1 MKKISNVLR
10 DAIYNHNVKAG
21 WWDEPVRE
29 DGTTIALIH
38 SEVTES
44 YVGFSQGGP
53 DEHLPQHLNAVVEL
67 ADAAIRIYDFFG
79 HKKWDLE
86 KALDAV
92 YRLGAAEDVPV
103 AYADVNFPQ
112 YYLDMHTHISFALEG
127 VRKNQT
133 MVIAYE
139 GSENGESMDVAAFE
153 LAIVMDMI
161 YDAENW
167 DWDIPTVIGDKRA
180 YNANRAD
187 HKRENRAK
195 DDGKK
200 F

>member
-1 MKKISNVLR
+1 MKQISNVLR

-29 DGTTIALIH
+29 DGTVLALIH

-44 YVGFSQGGP
+44 YVGFTQDLP
-53 DEHLPQHLNAVVEL
+53 DPHVPEYQNAVIEL

-79 HKKWDLE
+79 HKKWDIE
-86 KALDAV
+86 KAIDAV
-92 YRLGAAEDVPV
+92 YRMGAAVDVPLS
-103 AYADVNFPQ
+103 YANVNFHQ
-112 YYLDMHTHISFALEG
+112 YYLDMHVHISFALEG
-127 VRKNQT
+127 VRKNQI
-133 MVIAYE
+133 MQI
-139 GSENGESMDVAAFE
+139 GEATEDVMDIAAFE
-153 LAIVMDMI
+153 LAIVIDMI
-161 YDAENW
+161 YHAENW
-167 DWDIPTVIGDKRA
+167 DWDITSAIGDKRA

-195 DDGKK
+195 EGGKK

>member
-1 MKKISNVLR
+1 MKQISNELR

-21 WWDEPVRE
+21 WWDEPVRP

-38 SEVTES
+38 SEVSES
-44 YVGFSQGGP
+44 YNGFVQGEH
-53 DEHLPQHLNAVVEL
+53 DEHLPQYTNQLVEL

-79 HKKWDLE
+79 HKNWNLE
-86 KALDAV
+86 QAMDAV
-92 YRLGAAEDVPV
+92 YRLNAVEEMPRFET
-103 AYADVNFPQ
+103 DVNFYK
-112 YYLDMHTHISFALEG
+112 YYADLHLHISAALEG
-127 VRKNQT
+127 VRKNQI
-133 MVIAYE
+133 MQV
-139 GSENGESMDVAAFE
+139 GEATEDVLDIAAFE
-153 LAIVMDMI
+153 LAIAMDMI
-161 YDAENW
+161 YWAAGWGWPLEAAL
-167 DWDIPTVIGDKRA
+167 GDKRA

>member
-1 MKKISNVLR
+1 MKPISNVLR

-21 WWDEPVRE
+21 WWDEPVRP

-44 YVGFSQGGP
+44 YVGFSQDIP
-53 DEHLPQHLNAVVEL
+53 DEHLPQYQNAVVEL

-92 YRLGAAEDVPV
+92 YRLGAAEDVPL
-103 AYADVNFPQ
+103 AYTNVNFPQ

-127 VRKNQT
+127 VRKNQI
-133 MVIAYE
+133 MQI
-139 GSENGESMDVAAFE
+139 GEATEDVLDVAAFE

-161 YDAENW
+161 YHAENW